1 MQKSLIAVI
10 ADRYRQQDFDALTS
24 KDDLKPAD
32 IRRICF
38 DLGIA
43 LIISVLFQK
52 VIFVAMVFLLRGFV
66 SAGLDTGSTLFTV
79 LNYTFSNISTYLP
92 KILAFGAVYLKYRP
106 LRRLDTQYENKSYY
120 PLIFIPA
127 MCAFAMWGSN
137 ITTCINYILQLLFG
151 VGEIENVM
159 DAIAPSSFSSG
170 IVTLIFTAFVAPV
183 FEEMIYRHLLLRSLK
198 PIGDTPAII
207 LSALIFGLAHGNFDQ
222 FAYAFLSGVI
232 FGLMAVRYDSIIPGM
247 VLHLINN
254 FFVTVITYQ
263 KQLTGIGGL
272 WDGLVNAA
280 AALGNIIVNISYFAA
295 PFVAV
300 LLAFCGA
307 ARLTAVSGENKHRKL
322 LAIFSP
328 VFIIAL
334 VVMLLQFN

>member
-1 MQKSLIAVI
+1 MQKSLTGII
-10 ADRYRQQDFDALTS
+10 ADRYRQQSFDILIS

-32 IRRICF
+32 IRMICL
-38 DLGIA
+38 DVGVA
-43 LIISVLFQK
+43 LIVSVLLQK
-52 VIFVAMVFLLRGFV
+52 IIFIAMVFLLRGFV
-66 SAGLDTGSTLFTV
+66 NAGLETGSTMFTV
-79 LNYTFSNISTYLP
+79 LNYTFSNISTYIP
-92 KILAFGAVYLKYRP
+92 KLLAFGVLYKKYRP
-106 LRRLDTQYENKSYY
+106 LKRLDTQYENKSYY

-127 MCAFAMWGSN
+127 MFAFAMWGSN

-151 VGEIENVM
+151 AGEIQNVM
-159 DAIAPSSFSSG
+159 EAIAPSSFSAG
-170 IVTLIFTAFVAPV
+170 VVTLIFTAFVAPI
-183 FEEMIYRHLLLRSLK
+183 FEEIIYRHLLLRSLK

-207 LSALIFGLAHGNFDQ
+207 ISALVFGLAHGNFDQ
-222 FAYAFLSGVI
+222 FAYAFLSGII
-232 FGLMAVRYDSIIPGM
+232 FGLMAVRYDTIIPGM

-272 WDGLVNAA
+272 WDGLVDAA

-307 ARLTAVSGENKHRKL
+307 AKLTPVGGEHKHRKL
-322 LAIFSP
+322 IAIFSP

-334 VVMLLQFN
+334 VVMLLQF

>member
-1 MQKSLIAVI
+1 MQKSLTGII
-10 ADRYRQQDFDALTS
+10 SDRYRQQSFDILTS

-32 IRRICF
+32 IRRICL
-38 DLGIA
+38 DVGVA
-43 LIISVLFQK
+43 LIVSVLLQK
-52 VIFVAMVFLLRGFV
+52 IIFIAMVFLLRGFV
-66 SAGLDTGSTLFTV
+66 NAGLETGSTMFTV
-79 LNYTFSNISTYLP
+79 LNYTFSNISTYIP
-92 KILAFGAVYLKYRP
+92 KLLAFGVLYKKYRP
-106 LRRLDTQYENKSYY
+106 LKRLDTQYENKSYY

-127 MCAFAMWGSN
+127 MFAFAMWGSN
-137 ITTCINYILQLLFG
+137 ITTCINYIFQLLFG
-151 VGEIENVM
+151 AGEIQNVM
-159 DAIAPSSFSSG
+159 EAIAPSSFSAG
-170 IVTLIFTAFVAPV
+170 VVTLIFTAFVAPI

-207 LSALIFGLAHGNFDQ
+207 ISALVFGLVHGNFDQ
-222 FAYAFLSGVI
+222 FAYAFLSGII
-232 FGLMAVRYDSIIPGM
+232 FGLMAVRYDTIIPGM

-272 WDGLVNAA
+272 WDGLVDAA

-307 ARLTAVSGENKHRKL
+307 AKLAPVGGEHKHKKMLAVL
-322 LAIFSP
+322 SP
-328 VFIIAL
+328 VFILAM

>member
-1 MQKSLIAVI
+1 MQKSLTGII
-10 ADRYRQQDFDALTS
+10 ADRYRQQSFDILTS

-32 IRRICF
+32 IRMICL
-38 DLGIA
+38 DVGVA
-43 LIISVLFQK
+43 LIVSVLLQK
-52 VIFVAMVFLLRGFV
+52 IIFIAMVFLLRGFV
-66 SAGLDTGSTLFTV
+66 NAGLETGSTMFTV
-79 LNYTFSNISTYLP
+79 LNYTFSNISTYIP
-92 KILAFGAVYLKYRP
+92 KLLAFGVLYKKYRP
-106 LRRLDTQYENKSYY
+106 LKRLDTQYENKSYY

-127 MCAFAMWGSN
+127 MFAFAIWGSN

-151 VGEIENVM
+151 AGEIQNVM
-159 DAIAPSSFSSG
+159 EAIAPSSFSAG
-170 IVTLIFTAFVAPV
+170 VVTLIFTAFVAPI
-183 FEEMIYRHLLLRSLK
+183 FEEIIYRHLLLRSLK

-207 LSALIFGLAHGNFDQ
+207 ISALVFGLAHGNFDQ
-222 FAYAFLSGVI
+222 FAYAFLSGII
-232 FGLMAVRYDSIIPGM
+232 FGLMAVRYDTIIPGM

-272 WDGLVNAA
+272 WDGLVDAA

-307 ARLTAVSGENKHRKL
+307 AKLTPVGGEHKHRKL
-322 LAIFSP
+322 IAIFSP

-334 VVMLLQFN
+334 VVMLLQF

>member
-1 MQKSLIAVI
+1 MQKSLTGII
-10 ADRYRQQDFDALTS
+10 ADRYRQQSFDILTS

-32 IRRICF
+32 IRMICL
-38 DLGIA
+38 DVGVA
-43 LIISVLFQK
+43 LIVSVLLQK
-52 VIFVAMVFLLRGFV
+52 IIFIAMVFLLRGFV
-66 SAGLDTGSTLFTV
+66 NAGLETGSTMFTV
-79 LNYTFSNISTYLP
+79 LNYTFSNISTYIP
-92 KILAFGAVYLKYRP
+92 KLLAFGVLYKKYRP
-106 LRRLDTQYENKSYY
+106 LKRLDTQYENKSYY

-127 MCAFAMWGSN
+127 MFAFAMWGSN

-151 VGEIENVM
+151 AGEIQNVM
-159 DAIAPSSFSSG
+159 EAIAPSSFSAG
-170 IVTLIFTAFVAPV
+170 VVTLIFTAFVAPI
-183 FEEMIYRHLLLRSLK
+183 FEEIIYRHLLLRSLK

-207 LSALIFGLAHGNFDQ
+207 ISALVFGLAHGNFDQ
-222 FAYAFLSGVI
+222 FAYAFLSGII
-232 FGLMAVRYDSIIPGM
+232 FGLMAVRYDTIIPGM

-272 WDGLVNAA
+272 WDGLVDAA

-307 ARLTAVSGENKHRKL
+307 AKLTPVGGEHKHRKL
-322 LAIFSP
+322 IAIFSP

-334 VVMLLQFN
+334 VVMLLQF

>member
-1 MQKSLIAVI
+1 MQKSLTGII
-10 ADRYRQQDFDALTS
+10 ADRYRQQSFDILTS

-32 IRRICF
+32 IRRICL
-38 DLGIA
+38 DVGVA
-43 LIISVLFQK
+43 LIVSVLLQK
-52 VIFVAMVFLLRGFV
+52 IIFIAMVFLLRGFV
-66 SAGLDTGSTLFTV
+66 NAGLETGSTMFTV
-79 LNYTFSNISTYLP
+79 LNYTFSNISTYIP
-92 KILAFGAVYLKYRP
+92 KLIAFGVLYKKYRP
-106 LRRLDTQYENKSYY
+106 LKRLDTQYENKSYY

-127 MCAFAMWGSN
+127 MFAFAMWGSN

-151 VGEIENVM
+151 AGEIQNVM
-159 DAIAPSSFSSG
+159 EAIAPSSFSAG
-170 IVTLIFTAFVAPV
+170 VVTLIFTAFVAPI

-207 LSALIFGLAHGNFDQ
+207 ISALVFGLAHGNFDQ
-222 FAYAFLSGVI
+222 FAYAFLSGII
-232 FGLMAVRYDSIIPGM
+232 FGLMAVRYDTIIPGM

-272 WDGLVNAA
+272 WDGLVDAA

-307 ARLTAVSGENKHRKL
+307 AKLAPVGGEHKHKKMLAVL
-322 LAIFSP
+322 SP
-328 VFIIAL
+328 VFILAM
-334 VVMLLQFN
+334 VVMLLQF

>member
-1 MQKSLIAVI
+1 MQKSLTGII
-10 ADRYRQQDFDALTS
+10 ADRYRQQSFDILTS

-32 IRRICF
+32 IRMICL
-38 DLGIA
+38 DVGVA
-43 LIISVLFQK
+43 LIVSVLLQK
-52 VIFVAMVFLLRGFV
+52 IIFIAMVFLLRGFV
-66 SAGLDTGSTLFTV
+66 NAGLETGSTMFTV
-79 LNYTFSNISTYLP
+79 LNYTFSNISTYIP
-92 KILAFGAVYLKYRP
+92 KLLAFGVLYKKYRP
-106 LRRLDTQYENKSYY
+106 LKRLDTQYENKSYY

-127 MCAFAMWGSN
+127 MFAFAMWGSN

-151 VGEIENVM
+151 AGEIQNVM
-159 DAIAPSSFSSG
+159 EAIAPSSFSAG
-170 IVTLIFTAFVAPV
+170 VVTLIFTAFVAPV
-183 FEEMIYRHLLLRSLK
+183 FEEIIYRHLLLRSLK

-207 LSALIFGLAHGNFDQ
+207 ISALVFGLAHGNFDQ
-222 FAYAFLSGVI
+222 FAYAVLSGII
-232 FGLMAVRYDSIIPGM
+232 FGLMAVRYDTIIPGM

-272 WDGLVNAA
+272 WDGLVDAA

-307 ARLTAVSGENKHRKL
+307 AKLTPVGGEHKHKKMLAVL
-322 LAIFSP
+322 SP
-328 VFIIAL
+328 VFILAM
-334 VVMLLQFN
+334 VVMLLQF

>member
-1 MQKSLIAVI
+1 MQKSLTGII
-10 ADRYRQQDFDALTS
+10 ADRYRQQSFDILIS

-32 IRRICF
+32 IRRICL
-38 DLGIA
+38 DVGVA
-43 LIISVLFQK
+43 LIVSVLLQK
-52 VIFVAMVFLLRGFV
+52 IIFIAMVFLLRGFV
-66 SAGLDTGSTLFTV
+66 NAGLETGSTMFTV
-79 LNYTFSNISTYLP
+79 LNYTFSNISTYIP
-92 KILAFGAVYLKYRP
+92 KMLAFGVLYKKYRP
-106 LRRLDTQYENKSYY
+106 LKRLDTQYENKSYY

-127 MCAFAMWGSN
+127 MFAFAMWGSN

-151 VGEIENVM
+151 AGEIQNVM
-159 DAIAPSSFSSG
+159 EAIAPSSFSAG
-170 IVTLIFTAFVAPV
+170 VVTLIFTAFVAPI
-183 FEEMIYRHLLLRSLK
+183 FEEIIYRHLLLRSLK

-207 LSALIFGLAHGNFDQ
+207 ISALVFGLAHGNFDQ
-222 FAYAFLSGVI
+222 FAYAFLSGII
-232 FGLMAVRYDSIIPGM
+232 FGLMAVRYDTIIPGM

-272 WDGLVNAA
+272 WDGLVDAA

-307 ARLTAVSGENKHRKL
+307 AKLTPVGGEHKHKKMLAVL
-322 LAIFSP
+322 SP
-328 VFIIAL
+328 VFILAM
-334 VVMLLQFN
+334 VVMLLQF

>member
-1 MQKSLIAVI
+1 MQKSLTGII
-10 ADRYRQQDFDALTS
+10 ADRYRQQSFDILTS

-32 IRRICF
+32 IRRICL
-38 DLGIA
+38 DVGVA
-43 LIISVLFQK
+43 LIVSVLLQK
-52 VIFVAMVFLLRGFV
+52 IIFIAMVFLLRGFV
-66 SAGLDTGSTLFTV
+66 NAGLETGSTMFTV
-79 LNYTFSNISTYLP
+79 LNYTFSNISTYIP
-92 KILAFGAVYLKYRP
+92 KLLAFGVLYKKYRP
-106 LRRLDTQYENKSYY
+106 LKRLDTQYENKSYY

-127 MCAFAMWGSN
+127 MFAFAMWGSN

-151 VGEIENVM
+151 AGEIQNVM
-159 DAIAPSSFSSG
+159 EAIAPSSFSAG
-170 IVTLIFTAFVAPV
+170 VVTLIFTAFVAPI
-183 FEEMIYRHLLLRSLK
+183 FEEIIYRHLLLRSLK

-207 LSALIFGLAHGNFDQ
+207 ISALVFGLAHGNFDQ
-222 FAYAFLSGVI
+222 FAYAFLSGII
-232 FGLMAVRYDSIIPGM
+232 FGLMAVRYDTIIPGM

-272 WDGLVNAA
+272 WDGLVDAA

-307 ARLTAVSGENKHRKL
+307 AKLTPVGGEHKHKKMLAVL
-322 LAIFSP
+322 SP
-328 VFIIAL
+328 VFILAM
-334 VVMLLQFN
+334 VVMLLQF

>member
-1 MQKSLIAVI
+1 MQKSLTGII
-10 ADRYRQQDFDALTS
+10 ADRYRQQSFDILTS

-32 IRRICF
+32 IRRICL
-38 DLGIA
+38 DVGVA
-43 LIISVLFQK
+43 LIVSVLLQK
-52 VIFVAMVFLLRGFV
+52 IIFIAMVLLRGFV
-66 SAGLDTGSTLFTV
+66 NAGLETGSTMFTV
-79 LNYTFSNISTYLP
+79 LNYTFSNISTYIP
-92 KILAFGAVYLKYRP
+92 KLLAFGVLYKKYRP
-106 LRRLDTQYENKSYY
+106 LKRLDTQYENKSYY

-127 MCAFAMWGSN
+127 MFAFAMWGSN

-151 VGEIENVM
+151 AGEIQNVM
-159 DAIAPSSFSSG
+159 EAIAPSSFSAG
-170 IVTLIFTAFVAPV
+170 VVTLIFTAFVAPI
-183 FEEMIYRHLLLRSLK
+183 FEEIIYRHLLLRSLK

-207 LSALIFGLAHGNFDQ
+207 ISALVFGLAHGNFDQ
-222 FAYAFLSGVI
+222 FAYAFLSGII
-232 FGLMAVRYDSIIPGM
+232 FGLMAVRYNTIIPGM

-272 WDGLVNAA
+272 WDGLVDAA

-307 ARLTAVSGENKHRKL
+307 AKLTPVGGEHKHKKMLAVL
-322 LAIFSP
+322 SP
-328 VFIIAL
+328 VFILAM
-334 VVMLLQFN
+334 VVMLLQF

>member
-1 MQKSLIAVI
+1 MQKSLTGII
-10 ADRYRQQDFDALTS
+10 ADRYRQQSFDILTS

-32 IRRICF
+32 IRRICL
-38 DLGIA
+38 DVGVA
-43 LIISVLFQK
+43 LIVSVLLQK
-52 VIFVAMVFLLRGFV
+52 IIFIAMVLLLRGFV
-66 SAGLDTGSTLFTV
+66 NAGLETGSTMFTV
-79 LNYTFSNISTYLP
+79 LNYTFSNISTYIP
-92 KILAFGAVYLKYRP
+92 KLIAFGVLYKKYRP
-106 LRRLDTQYENKSYY
+106 LKRLDTQYENKSYY

-127 MCAFAMWGSN
+127 MFAFAMWGSN

-151 VGEIENVM
+151 AGEIQNVM
-159 DAIAPSSFSSG
+159 EAIAPSSFSAG
-170 IVTLIFTAFVAPV
+170 VVTLIFTAFVAPI
-183 FEEMIYRHLLLRSLK
+183 FEEIIYRHLLLRSLK

-207 LSALIFGLAHGNFDQ
+207 ISALVFGLAHGNFDQ
-222 FAYAFLSGVI
+222 FAYAFLSGII
-232 FGLMAVRYDSIIPGM
+232 FGLMAVRYDTIIPGM

-272 WDGLVNAA
+272 WDGLVDAA

-307 ARLTAVSGENKHRKL
+307 AKLTPVGGEHKHKKMLAVL
-322 LAIFSP
+322 SP
-328 VFIIAL
+328 VFILAM
-334 VVMLLQFN
+334 VVMLLQF

>member
-1 MQKSLIAVI
+1 MQKSLTGII
-10 ADRYRQQDFDALTS
+10 ADRYRQQSFDTLTS

-32 IRRICF
+32 IRRLCL
-38 DLGIA
+38 DVGVA
-43 LIISVLFQK
+43 LIVSVLLQK
-52 VIFVAMVFLLRGFV
+52 VIFIAMVMLLRAFV
-66 SAGLDTGSTLFTV
+66 GAGLETGSTMFTV
-79 LNYTFSNISTYLP
+79 LNYTFSNISTYVP
-92 KILAFGAVYLKYRP
+92 KLLAFGVLYKKYRP
-106 LRRLDTQYENKSYY
+106 LKRLDTQYENKSYY
-120 PLIFIPA
+120 PLILIPA
-127 MCAFAMWGSN
+127 MFAFAMWGSN

-151 VGEIENVM
+151 AGEIQNVM
-159 DAIAPSSFSSG
+159 DAIAPSSFSAG

-183 FEEMIYRHLLLRSLK
+183 FEEIIYRHLLLRSLK

-207 LSALIFGLAHGNFDQ
+207 ISALVFGLAHGNFDQ
-222 FAYAFLSGVI
+222 FAYAFLSSII
-232 FGLMAVRYDSIIPGM
+232 FGLVAVRYDTIIPGM

-272 WDGLVNAA
+272 WDGLVDAA
-280 AALGNIIVNISYFAA
+280 AALGNLIVNISYFAA

-307 ARLTAVSGENKHRKL
+307 AKLTPVGGEHKHRKL
-322 LAIFSP
+322 IAIFSP

-334 VVMLLQFN
+334 VVMLLQF

>member
-1 MQKSLIAVI
+1 MQKSLTGII
-10 ADRYRQQDFDALTS
+10 ADRYRQQSFDILTS

-32 IRRICF
+32 IRRICL
-38 DLGIA
+38 DVGVA
-43 LIISVLFQK
+43 LIISVLLQK
-52 VIFVAMVFLLRGFV
+52 IIFIAMVFLLRGFV
-66 SAGLDTGSTLFTV
+66 NAGLETGSTMFTV
-79 LNYTFSNISTYLP
+79 LNYTFSNISTYIP
-92 KILAFGAVYLKYRP
+92 KLIAFGVLYKKYRP
-106 LRRLDTQYENKSYY
+106 LKRLDTQYENKSYY

-127 MCAFAMWGSN
+127 MFAFAMWGSN

-151 VGEIENVM
+151 AGEIQNVM
-159 DAIAPSSFSSG
+159 EAIAPSSFSAG
-170 IVTLIFTAFVAPV
+170 VVTLIFTAFVAPI
-183 FEEMIYRHLLLRSLK
+183 FEEIIYRHLLLRSLK

-207 LSALIFGLAHGNFDQ
+207 ISALVFGLAHGNFDQ
-222 FAYAFLSGVI
+222 FAYAFLSGII
-232 FGLMAVRYDSIIPGM
+232 FGLMAVRYDTIIPGM

-272 WDGLVNAA
+272 WDGLVDAA

-307 ARLTAVSGENKHRKL
+307 AKLTPVGGEHKHRKL
-322 LAIFSP
+322 IAIFSP

-334 VVMLLQFN
+334 VVMLLQF

>member
-1 MQKSLIAVI
+1 MQKSLTGII
-10 ADRYRQQDFDALTS
+10 ADRYRQQSFDILTS

-32 IRRICF
+32 IRRICL
-38 DLGIA
+38 DVGVA
-43 LIISVLFQK
+43 LIVSVLLQK
-52 VIFVAMVFLLRGFV
+52 IIFIAMVFLLRGFV
-66 SAGLDTGSTLFTV
+66 NAGLETGSTMFTV
-79 LNYTFSNISTYLP
+79 LNYTFSNISTYIP
-92 KILAFGAVYLKYRP
+92 KLLAFGVLYKKYRP
-106 LRRLDTQYENKSYY
+106 LKRLDTQYENKSYY

-127 MCAFAMWGSN
+127 MFAFAIWGSN

-151 VGEIENVM
+151 AGEIQNVM
-159 DAIAPSSFSSG
+159 EAIAPSSFSAG
-170 IVTLIFTAFVAPV
+170 VVTLIFTAFVAPI
-183 FEEMIYRHLLLRSLK
+183 FEEIIYRHLLLRSLK

-207 LSALIFGLAHGNFDQ
+207 ISALVFGLAHGNFDQ
-222 FAYAFLSGVI
+222 FAYAFLSGII
-232 FGLMAVRYDSIIPGM
+232 FGLMAVRYDTIIPGM

-272 WDGLVNAA
+272 WDGLVDAA

-307 ARLTAVSGENKHRKL
+307 AKLTPVGGEHKHKKMLAVL
-322 LAIFSP
+322 SP
-328 VFIIAL
+328 VFILAM
-334 VVMLLQFN
+334 VVMLLQF

>member
-1 MQKSLIAVI
+1 MQKSLTGII
-10 ADRYRQQDFDALTS
+10 ADRYRQQSFDILTS

-32 IRRICF
+32 IRMICL
-38 DLGIA
+38 DVGVA
-43 LIISVLFQK
+43 LIVSVLLQK
-52 VIFVAMVFLLRGFV
+52 IIFIAMVFLLRGFV
-66 SAGLDTGSTLFTV
+66 NAGLETGSTMFTV
-79 LNYTFSNISTYLP
+79 LNYTFSNISTYIP
-92 KILAFGAVYLKYRP
+92 KLLAFGVLYKKYRP
-106 LRRLDTQYENKSYY
+106 LKRLDTQYENKSYY

-127 MCAFAMWGSN
+127 MFAFAMWGSN

-151 VGEIENVM
+151 AGEIQNVM
-159 DAIAPSSFSSG
+159 EAIAPSSFSAG
-170 IVTLIFTAFVAPV
+170 VVTLIFTAFVAPI
-183 FEEMIYRHLLLRSLK
+183 FEEIIYRHLLLRSLK

-207 LSALIFGLAHGNFDQ
+207 ISALVFGLAHGNFDQ
-222 FAYAFLSGVI
+222 FAYAFLSGII
-232 FGLMAVRYDSIIPGM
+232 FGLMAVRYNTIIPGM

-272 WDGLVNAA
+272 WDGLVDA

-307 ARLTAVSGENKHRKL
+307 AKLTPVGGEHKHKKMLAVL
-322 LAIFSP
+322 SP
-328 VFIIAL
+328 VFILAM
-334 VVMLLQFN
+334 VVMLLQF

>member
-1 MQKSLIAVI
+1 MQKSLTGII
-10 ADRYRQQDFDALTS
+10 ADRYRQQSFDILTS

-32 IRRICF
+32 IRMICL
-38 DLGIA
+38 DVGVA
-43 LIISVLFQK
+43 LIVSVLLQK
-52 VIFVAMVFLLRGFV
+52 IIFIAMVFLLRGFV
-66 SAGLDTGSTLFTV
+66 NAGLETGSTMFTV
-79 LNYTFSNISTYLP
+79 LNYTFSNISTYIP
-92 KILAFGAVYLKYRP
+92 KLLAFWVLYKKYRP
-106 LRRLDTQYENKSYY
+106 LKRLDTQYENKSYY

-127 MCAFAMWGSN
+127 MFAFAMWGSN

-151 VGEIENVM
+151 AGEIQNVM
-159 DAIAPSSFSSG
+159 EAIAPSSFSAG
-170 IVTLIFTAFVAPV
+170 VVTLIFTAFVAPI
-183 FEEMIYRHLLLRSLK
+183 FEEIIYRHLLLRSLK

-207 LSALIFGLAHGNFDQ
+207 ISALVFGLAHGNFDQ
-222 FAYAFLSGVI
+222 FAYAFLSGII
-232 FGLMAVRYDSIIPGM
+232 FGLMAVRYDTIIPGM

-272 WDGLVNAA
+272 WDGLVDAA

-307 ARLTAVSGENKHRKL
+307 AKLTPVGGEHKHKKMLAVL
-322 LAIFSP
+322 SP
-328 VFIIAL
+328 VFILAM
-334 VVMLLQFN
+334 VVMLLQF

>member
-1 MQKSLIAVI
+1 MQKSLTGII
-10 ADRYRQQDFDALTS
+10 ADRYRQQSFDTLTS

-32 IRRICF
+32 IRRLCL
-38 DLGIA
+38 DVGVA
-43 LIISVLFQK
+43 LIVSVLLQK
-52 VIFVAMVFLLRGFV
+52 VIFIVMVMLLRAFV
-66 SAGLDTGSTLFTV
+66 GAGLETGSTMFTV
-79 LNYTFSNISTYLP
+79 LNYTFSNISTYVP
-92 KILAFGAVYLKYRP
+92 KLLAFGVLYKKYRP
-106 LRRLDTQYENKSYY
+106 LKRLDTQYENKSYY
-120 PLIFIPA
+120 PLILIPA
-127 MCAFAMWGSN
+127 MFAFAMWGSN

-151 VGEIENVM
+151 AGEIQNVM
-159 DAIAPSSFSSG
+159 DAIAPSSFSAG

-183 FEEMIYRHLLLRSLK
+183 FEEIIYRHLLLRSLK

-207 LSALIFGLAHGNFDQ
+207 ISALVFGLAHGNFDQ
-222 FAYAFLSGVI
+222 FAYAFLSGII
-232 FGLMAVRYDSIIPGM
+232 FGLVAVRYDTIIPGM

-272 WDGLVNAA
+272 WDGLVDAA
-280 AALGNIIVNISYFAA
+280 AALGNLIVNISYFAA

-307 ARLTAVSGENKHRKL
+307 AKLTPVGGEHKHRKL
-322 LAIFSP
+322 IAIFST

-334 VVMLLQFN
+334 VVMLLQF

>member
-1 MQKSLIAVI
+1 MQKSLTGII
-10 ADRYRQQDFDALTS
+10 ADRYRQQSFDILTS

-32 IRRICF
+32 IRMICL
-38 DLGIA
+38 DVGVA
-43 LIISVLFQK
+43 LIVSVLLQK
-52 VIFVAMVFLLRGFV
+52 IIFIAMVFLLRGFV
-66 SAGLDTGSTLFTV
+66 NAGLETGSTMFTV
-79 LNYTFSNISTYLP
+79 LNYTFSNISTYIP
-92 KILAFGAVYLKYRP
+92 KLLAFGVLYKKYRP
-106 LRRLDTQYENKSYY
+106 LKRLDTQYENKSYY

-127 MCAFAMWGSN
+127 MFAFAIWGSN

-151 VGEIENVM
+151 AGEIQNVM
-159 DAIAPSSFSSG
+159 EAIAPSSFSAG
-170 IVTLIFTAFVAPV
+170 VVTLIFTAFVAPI
-183 FEEMIYRHLLLRSLK
+183 FEEIIYRHLLLRSLK

-207 LSALIFGLAHGNFDQ
+207 ISALVFGLAHGNFDQ
-222 FAYAFLSGVI
+222 FAYAFLSGII
-232 FGLMAVRYDSIIPGM
+232 FGLMAVRYDTIIPGM

-272 WDGLVNAA
+272 WDGLVDAA

-307 ARLTAVSGENKHRKL
+307 AKLTPVGGEHKHKKMLAVL
-322 LAIFSP
+322 SP
-328 VFIIAL
+328 VFILAM
-334 VVMLLQFN
+334 VVMLLQF

>member
-1 MQKSLIAVI
+1 MQKSLTGII
-10 ADRYRQQDFDALTS
+10 ADRYRQQSFDILTS

-32 IRRICF
+32 IRRICL
-38 DLGIA
+38 DVGVA
-43 LIISVLFQK
+43 LIVSVLLQK
-52 VIFVAMVFLLRGFV
+52 IIFIAMVFLLRGFV
-66 SAGLDTGSTLFTV
+66 NAGLETGSTMFTV
-79 LNYTFSNISTYLP
+79 LNYTFSNISTYIP
-92 KILAFGAVYLKYRP
+92 KLLAFGVLYKKYRP
-106 LRRLDTQYENKSYY
+106 LKRLDTQYENKSYY

-127 MCAFAMWGSN
+127 MFAFAMWGSN

-151 VGEIENVM
+151 AGEIQNVM
-159 DAIAPSSFSSG
+159 EAIAPSSFSAG
-170 IVTLIFTAFVAPV
+170 VVTLFFTAFVAPI
-183 FEEMIYRHLLLRSLK
+183 FEEIIYRHLLLRSLK

-207 LSALIFGLAHGNFDQ
+207 ISALVFGLAHGNFDQ
-222 FAYAFLSGVI
+222 FAYAFLSGII
-232 FGLMAVRYDSIIPGM
+232 FGLMAVRYDTIIPGM

-272 WDGLVNAA
+272 WDGLVDAA

-307 ARLTAVSGENKHRKL
+307 AKLTPVGGEHKHKKMLAVL
-322 LAIFSP
+322 SP
-328 VFIIAL
+328 VFILAI
-334 VVMLLQFN
+334 VVMLLQF

>member
-1 MQKSLIAVI
+1 MQKSLTGII
-10 ADRYRQQDFDALTS
+10 ADRYRQQSFDILTS

-32 IRRICF
+32 IRMICL
-38 DLGIA
+38 DVGVA
-43 LIISVLFQK
+43 LIVSVLLQK
-52 VIFVAMVFLLRGFV
+52 IIFIAMVLLLRGFV
-66 SAGLDTGSTLFTV
+66 NAGLETGSTMFTV
-79 LNYTFSNISTYLP
+79 LNYTFSNISTYIP
-92 KILAFGAVYLKYRP
+92 KLIAFGVLYKKYRP
-106 LRRLDTQYENKSYY
+106 LKRLDTQYENKSYY

-127 MCAFAMWGSN
+127 MFAFAMWGSN

-151 VGEIENVM
+151 AGEIQNVM
-159 DAIAPSSFSSG
+159 EAIAPSSFSAG
-170 IVTLIFTAFVAPV
+170 VVTLIFTAFVAPI
-183 FEEMIYRHLLLRSLK
+183 FEEIIYRHLLLRSLK

-207 LSALIFGLAHGNFDQ
+207 ISALVFGLAHGNFDQ
-222 FAYAFLSGVI
+222 FAYAFLSGII
-232 FGLMAVRYDSIIPGM
+232 FGLMAVRYDTIIPGM

-272 WDGLVNAA
+272 WDGLVDAA

-307 ARLTAVSGENKHRKL
+307 AKLTPVGGEHKHKKMLAVL
-322 LAIFSP
+322 SP
-328 VFIIAL
+328 VFILAM
-334 VVMLLQFN
+334 VVMLLQF

>member
-1 MQKSLIAVI
+1 MQKSLTGII
-10 ADRYRQQDFDALTS
+10 ADRYRQQSFDILTT

-32 IRRICF
+32 IRRICL
-38 DLGIA
+38 DVGVA
-43 LIISVLFQK
+43 LIVSVLLQK
-52 VIFVAMVFLLRGFV
+52 IIFIAMVFLLRGFV
-66 SAGLDTGSTLFTV
+66 NAGLETGSTMFTV
-79 LNYTFSNISTYLP
+79 LNYTFSNISTYIP
-92 KILAFGAVYLKYRP
+92 KLLAFGVLYKKYRP
-106 LRRLDTQYENKSYY
+106 LKRLDTQYENKSYY

-127 MCAFAMWGSN
+127 MFAFAMWGSN

-151 VGEIENVM
+151 AGEIQNVM
-159 DAIAPSSFSSG
+159 EAIAPSSFSAG
-170 IVTLIFTAFVAPV
+170 VVTLIFTVFVAPI
-183 FEEMIYRHLLLRSLK
+183 FEEIIYRHLLLRSLK

-207 LSALIFGLAHGNFDQ
+207 ISALVFGLAHGNFDQ
-222 FAYAFLSGVI
+222 FAYAFLSGII
-232 FGLMAVRYDSIIPGM
+232 FGLMAVRYDTIIPGM

-272 WDGLVNAA
+272 WDGLVDAA

-307 ARLTAVSGENKHRKL
+307 AKLTPVGGEHKHKKMLAVL
-322 LAIFSP
+322 SP
-328 VFIIAL
+328 VFILAM
-334 VVMLLQFN
+334 VVMLLQF

>member
-1 MQKSLIAVI
+1 MQKSLTGII
-10 ADRYRQQDFDALTS
+10 ADRYRQQSFDILTS

-32 IRRICF
+32 IRRICL
-38 DLGIA
+38 DVGVA
-43 LIISVLFQK
+43 LIVSVLLQK
-52 VIFVAMVFLLRGFV
+52 IIFIAMVFLLRGFV
-66 SAGLDTGSTLFTV
+66 NAGLETGSTMFTV
-79 LNYTFSNISTYLP
+79 LNYTFSNISTYIP
-92 KILAFGAVYLKYRP
+92 KLLAFGVLYKKYRP
-106 LRRLDTQYENKSYY
+106 LKRLDTQYENKSYY

-127 MCAFAMWGSN
+127 MFAFAMWGSN

-151 VGEIENVM
+151 AGEIQNVM
-159 DAIAPSSFSSG
+159 EAIAPSSFSAG
-170 IVTLIFTAFVAPV
+170 VVTLIFTAFVAPI
-183 FEEMIYRHLLLRSLK
+183 FEEIIYRHLLLRSLK

-207 LSALIFGLAHGNFDQ
+207 ISALVFGLAHGNFDQ
-222 FAYAFLSGVI
+222 FAYAFLSGII
-232 FGLMAVRYDSIIPGM
+232 FGLMAVRYDTIIPGM

-272 WDGLVNAA
+272 WDGLVDAA

-307 ARLTAVSGENKHRKL
+307 AKLTPVGGEHKHKKMLAVL
-322 LAIFSP
+322 SP
-328 VFIIAL
+328 VFILAI
-334 VVMLLQFN
+334 VVMLLQF

>member
-1 MQKSLIAVI
+1 MQKSLTGII
-10 ADRYRQQDFDALTS
+10 ADRYRQQSFDILTS

-32 IRRICF
+32 IRRICL
-38 DLGIA
+38 DVGVA
-43 LIISVLFQK
+43 LIVSVLLQK
-52 VIFVAMVFLLRGFV
+52 IIFIAMVFLLRGFV
-66 SAGLDTGSTLFTV
+66 NAGLETGSTMFTV
-79 LNYTFSNISTYLP
+79 LNYTFSNISTYIP
-92 KILAFGAVYLKYRP
+92 KLLAFGVLYKKYRP
-106 LRRLDTQYENKSYY
+106 LKRLDTQYENKSYY

-127 MCAFAMWGSN
+127 MFAFAMWGSN

-151 VGEIENVM
+151 AGEIQNVM
-159 DAIAPSSFSSG
+159 EAIAPSSFSAG
-170 IVTLIFTAFVAPV
+170 VVTLIFTAFVAPI
-183 FEEMIYRHLLLRSLK
+183 FEEIIYRHLLLRSLK

-207 LSALIFGLAHGNFDQ
+207 ISALVFGLAHGNFDQ
-222 FAYAFLSGVI
+222 FAYAFLSGII
-232 FGLMAVRYDSIIPGM
+232 FGLMAVRYDTIIPGM

-272 WDGLVNAA
+272 WDGLVDAA

-307 ARLTAVSGENKHRKL
+307 AKLTPVGGEHKHKKL
-322 LAIFSP
+322 LAVFSP
-328 VFIIAL
+328 VFIVAL
-334 VVMLLQFN
+334 VVMLLQF

>member
-1 MQKSLIAVI
+1 MQKSLTGII
-10 ADRYRQQDFDALTS
+10 ADRYRQQSFDILIS

-32 IRRICF
+32 IRRICL
-38 DLGIA
+38 DVGVA
-43 LIISVLFQK
+43 LIVSVLLQK
-52 VIFVAMVFLLRGFV
+52 IIFIAMVLLLRGFV
-66 SAGLDTGSTLFTV
+66 NAGLETGSTMFTV
-79 LNYTFSNISTYLP
+79 LNYTFSNISTYIP
-92 KILAFGAVYLKYRP
+92 KLIAFGVLYKKYRP
-106 LRRLDTQYENKSYY
+106 LKRLDTQYENKSYY

-127 MCAFAMWGSN
+127 MFAFAMWGSN

-151 VGEIENVM
+151 AGEIQNVM
-159 DAIAPSSFSSG
+159 EAIAPSSFSAG
-170 IVTLIFTAFVAPV
+170 VVTLIFTAFVAPI
-183 FEEMIYRHLLLRSLK
+183 FEEIIYRHLLLRSLK

-207 LSALIFGLAHGNFDQ
+207 ISALVFGLAHGNFDQ
-222 FAYAFLSGVI
+222 FAYAFLSGII
-232 FGLMAVRYDSIIPGM
+232 FGLMAVRYDTIIPGM

-272 WDGLVNAA
+272 WDGLVDAA

-307 ARLTAVSGENKHRKL
+307 AKLTPVGGEHKHKKMLAVL
-322 LAIFSP
+322 SP
-328 VFIIAL
+328 VFILAM
-334 VVMLLQFN
+334 VVMLLQF

>member
-1 MQKSLIAVI
+1 MQKSLTGII
-10 ADRYRQQDFDALTS
+10 ADRYRQQSFDILTS

-32 IRRICF
+32 IRRICL
-38 DLGIA
+38 DVGVA
-43 LIISVLFQK
+43 LIVSVLLQK
-52 VIFVAMVFLLRGFV
+52 IIFIAMVFLLRGFV
-66 SAGLDTGSTLFTV
+66 NAGLETGSTMFTV
-79 LNYTFSNISTYLP
+79 LNYTFSNISTYIP
-92 KILAFGAVYLKYRP
+92 KLLAFGVLYKKYRP
-106 LRRLDTQYENKSYY
+106 LKRLDTQYENKSYY

-127 MCAFAMWGSN
+127 MFAFAMWGSN
-137 ITTCINYILQLLFG
+137 ITTCINYIFQLLFG
-151 VGEIENVM
+151 AGEIQNVM
-159 DAIAPSSFSSG
+159 EAIAPSSFSAG
-170 IVTLIFTAFVAPV
+170 VVTLIFTAFVAPI

-207 LSALIFGLAHGNFDQ
+207 ISALVFGLAHGNFDQ
-222 FAYAFLSGVI
+222 FAYAFLSGII
-232 FGLMAVRYDSIIPGM
+232 FGLMAVRYDTIIPGM

-272 WDGLVNAA
+272 WDGLVDAA

-307 ARLTAVSGENKHRKL
+307 AKLAPVGGEHKHKKMLAVL
-322 LAIFSP
+322 SP
-328 VFIIAL
+328 VFILAM
-334 VVMLLQFN
+334 VVMLLQF

>member
-1 MQKSLIAVI
+1 MQKSLTGII
-10 ADRYRQQDFDALTS
+10 ADRYRQQSFDILTS

-32 IRRICF
+32 IRRIC
-38 DLGIA
+38 LEVGVA
-43 LIISVLFQK
+43 LIVSVLLQK
-52 VIFVAMVFLLRGFV
+52 IIFIAMVFLLRGFV
-66 SAGLDTGSTLFTV
+66 NAGLETGSTMFTV
-79 LNYTFSNISTYLP
+79 LNYTFSNISTYIP
-92 KILAFGAVYLKYRP
+92 KLLAFGVLYKKYRP
-106 LRRLDTQYENKSYY
+106 LKRLDTQYENKSYY

-127 MCAFAMWGSN
+127 MFAFAMWGSN

-151 VGEIENVM
+151 AGEIQNVM
-159 DAIAPSSFSSG
+159 EAIAPSSFSAG
-170 IVTLIFTAFVAPV
+170 VVTLIFTAFVAPI
-183 FEEMIYRHLLLRSLK
+183 FEEIIYRHLLLRSLK

-207 LSALIFGLAHGNFDQ
+207 ISALVFGLAHGNFDQ
-222 FAYAFLSGVI
+222 FAYAFLSGII
-232 FGLMAVRYDSIIPGM
+232 FGLMAVRYDTIIPGM

-272 WDGLVNAA
+272 WDGLVDAA

-307 ARLTAVSGENKHRKL
+307 AKLTPVGGEHKHKKMLAVL
-322 LAIFSP
+322 SP
-328 VFIIAL
+328 VFILAM
-334 VVMLLQFN
+334 VVMLLQF

>member
-24 KDDLKPAD
+24 KDNLKPAD

-127 MCAFAMWGSN
+127 MFAFAMWGSN
-137 ITTCINYILQLLFG
+137 ITTCINYVLQLLFG

-207 LSALIFGLAHGNFDQ
+207 LSALIFNAIIIPCLIPLAMKGVKYRPMSSGKMLARNMMIYGLG
-222 FAYAFLSGVI
+222 GVI
-232 FGLMAVRYDSIIPGM
+232 TPFIGIKIIDM
-247 VLHLINN
+247 VI
-254 FFVTVITYQ
+254 
-263 KQLTGIGGL
+263 
-272 WDGLVNAA
+272 
-280 AALGNIIVNISYFAA
+280 A
-295 PFVAV
+295 PV
-300 LLAFCGA
+300 
-307 ARLTAVSGENKHRKL
+307 LTAMG
-322 LAIFSP
+322 I
-328 VFIIAL
+328 
-334 VVMLLQFN
+334 

>member
-1 MQKSLIAVI
+1 MQKSLTGII
-10 ADRYRQQDFDALTS
+10 ADRYRQQSFDILTS

-32 IRRICF
+32 IRRICL
-38 DLGIA
+38 DVGVA
-43 LIISVLFQK
+43 LIVSVLLQK
-52 VIFVAMVFLLRGFV
+52 IIFIAMVLLLRGFV
-66 SAGLDTGSTLFTV
+66 NAGLETGSTMFTV
-79 LNYTFSNISTYLP
+79 LNYTFSNISTYIP
-92 KILAFGAVYLKYRP
+92 KLLAFGVLYKKYRP
-106 LRRLDTQYENKSYY
+106 LKRLDTQYENKSYY

-127 MCAFAMWGSN
+127 MFAFAMWGSN

-151 VGEIENVM
+151 AGEIQNVM
-159 DAIAPSSFSSG
+159 EAIAPSSFSAG
-170 IVTLIFTAFVAPV
+170 VVTLIFTAFVAPI
-183 FEEMIYRHLLLRSLK
+183 FEEIIYRHLLLRSLK

-207 LSALIFGLAHGNFDQ
+207 ISALVFGLAHSNFDQ
-222 FAYAFLSGVI
+222 FAYAFLSGII
-232 FGLMAVRYDSIIPGM
+232 FGLMAVRYDTIIPGM

-272 WDGLVNAA
+272 WDGLVDAA

-307 ARLTAVSGENKHRKL
+307 AKLTPVGGEHKHKKMLAVL
-322 LAIFSP
+322 SP
-328 VFIIAL
+328 VFILAM
-334 VVMLLQFN
+334 VVMLLQF

>member
-1 MQKSLIAVI
+1 MQKSLITVI
-10 ADRYRQQDFDALTS
+10 ADRYRQQDFDTLAS

-32 IRRICF
+32 IRRLCF
-38 DLGIA
+38 DVGIA
-43 LIISVLFQK
+43 LIISVLLQK
-52 VIFVAMVFLLRGFV
+52 VIFIAMVFLLRGLV
-66 SAGLDTGSTLFTV
+66 GAGLETDSTLFTV
-79 LNYTFSNISTYLP
+79 LNYTLSNISAYLP

-106 LRRLDTQYENKSYY
+106 LKRLDTQYENKSYY
-120 PLIFIPA
+120 PLILIPA
-127 MCAFAMWGSN
+127 MFAFAMWGSN

-151 VGEIENVM
+151 VGEIQNVM
-159 DAIAPSSFSSG
+159 DSIAPSSFQSAV
-170 IVTLIFTAFVAPV
+170 VTLIFTAFVAPI
-183 FEEMIYRHLLLRSLK
+183 FEEIIYRHLLLRSLK
-198 PIGDTPAII
+198 PVGDTPAII

-222 FAYAFLSGVI
+222 FAYAFLSGII
-232 FGLMAVRYDSIIPGM
+232 FGLVAVRYDSIIPGM

-272 WDGLVNAA
+272 WDGLVSSA
-280 AALGNIIVNISYFAA
+280 AALGNLIVNTSYFTA

-307 ARLTAVSGENKHRKL
+307 ARLTAVGGENKHRKL

-328 VFIIAL
+328 VFMAAL

>member
-1 MQKSLIAVI
+1 MQKSLTGII
-10 ADRYRQQDFDALTS
+10 ADRYRQQSFDILTS

-32 IRRICF
+32 IRRICL
-38 DLGIA
+38 DVGVA
-43 LIISVLFQK
+43 LIVSVLLQK
-52 VIFVAMVFLLRGFV
+52 IIFIAMVFLLRGFV
-66 SAGLDTGSTLFTV
+66 NAGLETGSTMFTV
-79 LNYTFSNISTYLP
+79 LNYTFSNISTYIP
-92 KILAFGAVYLKYRP
+92 KLIAFGVLYKKYRP
-106 LRRLDTQYENKSYY
+106 LKRLDTQYENKSYY

-127 MCAFAMWGSN
+127 MFAFAMWGSN

-151 VGEIENVM
+151 AGEIQNVM
-159 DAIAPSSFSSG
+159 EAIAPSSFSAG
-170 IVTLIFTAFVAPV
+170 VVTLIFTAFVAPI
-183 FEEMIYRHLLLRSLK
+183 FEEIIYRHLLLRSLK

-207 LSALIFGLAHGNFDQ
+207 ISALVFGLAHGNFDQ
-222 FAYAFLSGVI
+222 FAYAFLSGII
-232 FGLMAVRYDSIIPGM
+232 FGLMAVRYDTIIPGM

-272 WDGLVNAA
+272 WDGLVDAA

-307 ARLTAVSGENKHRKL
+307 AKLTPVGGEHKHRKL
-322 LAIFSP
+322 IAIFSP

-334 VVMLLQFN
+334 VVMLLQF